1 MAGTGYEPLD
11 TLKSWGDG
19 IWLMDGPAIRSR
31 GFPYPTRATV
41 VRLKTG
47 NLWVHSPTR
56 LTDGLRA
63 ELDAL
68 GEVRHLVAPNPFH
81 FAHIADW
88 QAAWPKAR
96 TWAAPGVTERAA
108 QAGLNLSFDRELRAD
123 EAEGPW
129 AGQLEQRIVQGSA
142 RFHEAV
148 FFHHASR
155 SLILTDLITA
165 IETAKLPA
173 HHRPMAWIKGIDDS
187 DGKTAPGIRWMFRD
201 KRAMADSVEE
211 MIGWAPERIILAHGR
226 CYEKNGVAELERA
239 FRRLLRDR
247 MWDRELTRAKKKRKT
262 DKG

>member
-11 TLKSWGDG
+11 TLKPWGEG
-19 IWLMDGPAIRSR
+19 IWLIDGPAIPGR

-41 VRLKTG
+41 VRLKNG

-56 LTDGLRA
+56 LTDALRA
-63 ELDAL
+63 EVDAL
-68 GEVRHLVAPNPFH
+68 GEVRHLVAPNPYH
-81 FAHIADW
+81 FAYMADW
-88 QAAWPKAR
+88 QAAWPKAKS
-96 TWAAPGVTERAA
+96 WAAPGVVERAA
-108 QAGLNLSFDRELRAD
+108 KVGLRLSFDRELRAG

-129 AGQLEQRIVQGSA
+129 AGQLDQRIVKGSA

-148 FFHHASR
+148 FFHHASC

-165 IETAKLPA
+165 IETAKLPT
-173 HHRPMAWIKGIDDS
+173 HHRPLVWIKGIDDS
-187 DGKTAPGIRWMFRD
+187 DGKTPPGIRWMFRD

-226 CYEKNGVAELERA
+226 CYDKNGVGELERA

-247 MWDRELTRAKKKRKT
+247 MWDRELTRAKKKQT
-262 DKG
+262 GKG